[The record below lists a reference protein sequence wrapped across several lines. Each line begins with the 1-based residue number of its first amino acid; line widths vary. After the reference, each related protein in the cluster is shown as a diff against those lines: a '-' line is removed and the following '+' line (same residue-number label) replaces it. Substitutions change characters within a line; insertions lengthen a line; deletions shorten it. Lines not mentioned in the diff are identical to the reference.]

1 MISYIKKDDKQNI
14 KEITPSEQDLLK
26 ITCPKCNSV
35 GRFYFHGYYTR
46 FLYVVLLVVNHFLKE
61 KISVKVARL
70 KCQNCA
76 KTHAVLHHDIIPY
89 NRYSLSFITEVLAS
103 FFISKNKI
111 SKICIEFEI
120 SEKLFYTFLDYY
132 KRELPELKAF
142 FKGQILDEEEIFE
155 EFILNITDSLIG
167 FFLQTKRHFFHFKAT
182 NTFSKYPICHFHII
196 FFVSS

>member
-1 MISYIKKDDKQNI
+1 MINVIILDTNILRGLGPNFFDKIDYISLQEYCYSSAS
-14 KEITPSEQDLLK
+14 EIIIP
-26 ITCPKCNSV
+26 NA
-35 GRFYFHGYYTR
+35 
-46 FLYVVLLVVNHFLKE
+46 VLLE
-61 KISVKVARL
+61 
-70 KCQNCA
+70 
-76 KTHAVLHHDIIPY
+76 Y
-89 NRYSLSFITEVLAS
+89 
-103 FFISKNKI
+103 
-111 SKICIEFEI
+111 
-120 SEKLFYTFLDYY
+120 LDYY